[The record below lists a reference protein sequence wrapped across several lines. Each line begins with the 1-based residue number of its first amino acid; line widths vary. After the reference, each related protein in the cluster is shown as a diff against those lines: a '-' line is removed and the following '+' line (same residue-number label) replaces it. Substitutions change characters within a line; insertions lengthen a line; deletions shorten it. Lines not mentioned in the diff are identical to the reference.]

1 VARAIQTE
9 ADSSWSALLS
19 GIVNDVAQLF
29 AQEIELAKLEV
40 REDIRAAKA
49 FIGLLVLGGSIAA
62 MGFFMILIMFAYL
75 LNANT
80 IVPLWGCFGI
90 VGGITSLGGVGL
102 LIWSNHKKADVDFI
116 PQRATE
122 AVKEDIG
129 WISSSIKTSKS
140 GNGHEQH

>member
-1 VARAIQTE
+1 MAREIQTE

-62 MGFFMILIMFAYL
+62 MGFL
-75 LNANT
+75 
-80 IVPLWGCFGI
+80 
-90 VGGITSLGGVGL
+90 
-102 LIWSNHKKADVDFI
+102 
-116 PQRATE
+116 
-122 AVKEDIG
+122 
-129 WISSSIKTSKS
+129 
-140 GNGHEQH
+140 